1 MPELISGVHPTRME
15 LLTLR
20 KRRKI
25 AERGRDLL
33 REKLDALM
41 IEFFQFVREIATL
54 REKAQRLLSE
64 AYDEFVEAQMAMGSM
79 KLEQTSTGVE
89 DRFSI
94 ETKSRNVIGVTIPY
108 IQVTLKPLSAF
119 PYNPYDTSIRLD
131 EATVKMAEAIKAIA
145 ELSSAEAAV
154 RKLAEAIAAT
164 KRRVNSLEYVIIPR
178 MLATIRYI
186 EMHLEEAEREDFF
199 RLKRIKGRMAK
210 EKPAELVDLD
220 LLNQQIQA

>member
-1 MPELISGVHPTRME
+1 MPELITGVHPTRME

-54 REKAQRLLSE
+54 RQKAQQLLAE
-64 AYDEFVEAQMAMGSM
+64 AYEEFVEAQMAMGSM
-79 KLEQTSTGVE
+79 KLEQTSVGVE

-94 ETKSRNVIGVTIPY
+94 ETKTRNVIGVTIPY
-108 IQVTLKPLSAF
+108 IQVMLKPLSVF
-119 PYNPYDTSIRLD
+119 PYNPYDTSIKLD
-131 EATVKMAEAIKAIA
+131 EATLKMADAIKAIA

-154 RKLAEAIAAT
+154 QKLAQAIAAT

-210 EKPAELVDLD
+210 ENPVELD
-220 LLNQQIQA
+220 LLDKQIQS

>member
-1 MPELISGVHPTRME
+1 MPELITGVHPTRME

-54 REKAQRLLSE
+54 REKAQRLLAE
-64 AYDEFVEAQMAMGSM
+64 AYEEFVEAQMAMGSM
-79 KLEQTSTGVE
+79 KLEQTSIGVE

-94 ETKSRNVIGVTIPY
+94 ETKTRNVIGVTIPY
-108 IQVTLKPLSAF
+108 IQVMLKPVSVF
-119 PYNPYDTSIRLD
+119 PYNPYDTSIKLD
-131 EATVKMAEAIKAIA
+131 EATLKMADAIKAIA

-154 RKLAEAIAAT
+154 KKLAEAIAAT

-210 EKPAELVDLD
+210 ENPVDLD
-220 LLNQQIQA
+220 LLDTQIQT

>member
-1 MPELISGVHPTRME
+1 MPELISGIHPTRME

-41 IEFFQFVREIATL
+41 LEFFQFVREISNL
-54 REKAQRLLSE
+54 RAKAQKQLAE
-64 AYDEFVEAQMAMGSM
+64 AYEEFIEAQMALGYM
-79 KLEQTSTGVE
+79 KLEQTSIGVE
-89 DRFSI
+89 DRYSI
-94 ETKSRNVIGVTIPY
+94 ATKARNVIGVTIPY
-108 IQVTLKPLSAF
+108 IQVDVKPLTEF
-119 PYNPYDTSIRLD
+119 PYNPYDTSIQLD
-131 EATVKMAEAIKAIA
+131 QATLKMADAIKAIA

-154 RKLAEAIAAT
+154 KKLAEAIAST

-210 EKPAELVDLD
+210 EEAAESTIL
-220 LLNQQIQA
+220 AS

>member
-1 MPELISGVHPTRME
+1 MPELIAGVHPTRME

-25 AERGRDLL
+25 ADRGRDLL

-41 IEFFQFVREIATL
+41 IEFFQFVRDISTL
-54 REKAQRLLSE
+54 RAKAQNLLAE
-64 AYDEFVEAQMAMGSM
+64 AYVSFVEAQMAMGYM
-79 KLEQTSTGVE
+79 KLEQTSVGVD

-94 ETKSRNVIGVTIPY
+94 DSKSRNVIGVVIPY
-108 IQVTLKPLSAF
+108 IQVNVKPLTGF
-119 PYNPYDTSIRLD
+119 PYGVYDTSIKLD
-131 EATVKMAEAIKAIA
+131 EATLKMADAIKAIA

-154 RKLAEAIAAT
+154 RKLAEAIAST

-178 MLATIRYI
+178 MQITIRYI

-199 RLKRIKGRMAK
+199 RLKRIKSRMAK
-210 EKPAELVDLD
+210 AERENEAAIPAS
-220 LLNQQIQA
+220 

>member
-1 MPELISGVHPTRME
+1 ME

-41 IEFFQFVREIATL
+41 IEFFQFVREITAL
-54 REKAQRLLSE
+54 RNKAQELLTE
-64 AYDEFVEAQMAMGSM
+64 AYDDFIEAQMAIGSM
-79 KLEQTSTGVE
+79 RLEQTAVRVE
-89 DRFSI
+89 DRFTI

-108 IQVTLKPLSAF
+108 IQVVLTPLSAF
-119 PYNPYDTSIRLD
+119 PYNPYDTSIKLD
-131 EATVKMAEAIKAIA
+131 EATLKMAEAIKAIA

-154 RKLAEAIAAT
+154 KKLAEAIAST

-210 EKPAELVDLD
+210 EKPVEVNLPAE
-220 LLNQQIQA
+220 

>member
-1 MPELISGVHPTRME
+1 MPELIAGVHPTRME

-20 KRRKI
+20 KRRNI

-41 IEFFQFVREIATL
+41 IEFFQFVREISAL
-54 REKAQRLLSE
+54 RAKAQDLLSQ
-64 AYDEFVEAQMAMGSM
+64 AYESFIEAQMAIGYM
-79 KLEQTSTGVE
+79 KLEQTSVGVE

-94 ETKSRNVIGVTIPY
+94 DSKARNVIGVTIPY
-108 IQVTLKPLSAF
+108 IQVNVKQLTAF
-119 PYNPYDTSIRLD
+119 PYNIYDTSIKLD
-131 EATVKMAEAIKAIA
+131 EATLKMADAIKAIA

-154 RKLAEAIAAT
+154 KKLAEAIAAT

-178 MLATIRYI
+178 MLSTIRYI

-199 RLKRIKGRMAK
+199 RLKRIKSRMAK
-210 EKPAELVDLD
+210 TQRKMEPA
-220 LLNQQIQA
+220 IPAA

>member
-20 KRRKI
+20 KRRTI

-41 IEFFQFVREIATL
+41 IEFFQFVREIGTL
-54 REKAQRLLSE
+54 RTKAQDLLAE
-64 AYDEFVEAQMAMGSM
+64 AYESFVEAQMSMGYV
-79 KLEQTSTGVE
+79 KLEQSSVGVE

-94 ETKSRNVIGVTIPY
+94 ESKSRNVIGVTIPY
-108 IQVTLKPLSAF
+108 IQVNVKPLSGF
-119 PYNPYDTSIRLD
+119 PYDVYDTSITLD
-131 EATVKMAEAIKAIA
+131 QATLKMAEAVKAIA

-154 RKLAEAIAAT
+154 KKLAQAIAAT
-164 KRRVNSLEYVIIPR
+164 KRRVNSLEYVVIPR

-210 EKPAELVDLD
+210 AEKEAKAPLALV
-220 LLNQQIQA
+220 A

>member
-1 MPELISGVHPTRME
+1 MPELIAGIHPTRME

-54 REKAQRLLSE
+54 RAKAQQLLTE
-64 AYDEFVEAQMAMGSM
+64 AYEDFVEAQMATGYV
-79 KLEQTSTGVE
+79 KLEQTSIGVE
-89 DRFSI
+89 DRFTI
-94 ETKSRNVIGVTIPY
+94 ETKTRNVIGVTIPY
-108 IQVTLKPLSAF
+108 IRVNLKPLSTF
-119 PYNPYDTSIRLD
+119 PYDAYDTSIKLD
-131 EATVKMAEAIKAIA
+131 QATLKMAEAIKAIA

-154 RKLAEAIAAT
+154 KKLAEAIAST

-178 MLATIRYI
+178 MLTTIRYI

-199 RLKRIKGRMAK
+199 RLKRIKSRMAK
-210 EKPAELVDLD
+210 ENSVELD
-220 LLNQQIQA
+220 LLAE

>member
-1 MPELISGVHPTRME
+1 ME

-41 IEFFQFVREIATL
+41 IEFFQFVREITAL
-54 REKAQRLLSE
+54 RSKAQKLLTE
-64 AYDEFVEAQMAMGSM
+64 AYDDFVEAQMAIGSVR
-79 KLEQTSTGVE
+79 LEQASVRVE
-89 DRFSI
+89 DRFTI
-94 ETKSRNVIGVTIPY
+94 ETKTRNVIGVTIPY
-108 IQVTLKPLSAF
+108 IQVTLKPLVAF
-119 PYNPYDTSIRLD
+119 PYNPYDTSIKLD
-131 EATVKMAEAIKAIA
+131 EATLKMAEAIKAIA

-154 RKLAEAIAAT
+154 KKLAEAIAST

-210 EKPAELVDLD
+210 ESPVELD
-220 LLNQQIQA
+220 LLSD

>member
-1 MPELISGVHPTRME
+1 MPELISGIHPTRME

-54 REKAQRLLSE
+54 RSKAQGLLTE
-64 AYDEFVEAQMAMGSM
+64 AYEDFVEAQMAIGSV
-79 KLEQTSTGVE
+79 KLEQTSIGVE
-89 DRFSI
+89 DRFMI
-94 ETKSRNVIGVTIPY
+94 ETKTRNVIGVTIPY
-108 IQVTLKPLSAF
+108 IQVTLKPLSVF

-131 EATVKMAEAIKAIA
+131 EATLKMADAIKAIA

-154 RKLAEAIAAT
+154 KKLAEAIAST

-178 MLATIRYI
+178 MLATIHYI

-210 EKPAELVDLD
+210 ENVVELD
-220 LLNQQIQA
+220 LLAE

>member
-1 MPELISGVHPTRME
+1 ME

-41 IEFFQFVREIATL
+41 IEFFQFVREITAL
-54 REKAQRLLSE
+54 RNKAQKLLTE
-64 AYDEFVEAQMAMGSM
+64 AYDDFIEAQMATGSM
-79 KLEQTSTGVE
+79 RLEQTSVGVE
-89 DRFSI
+89 DRFTI

-108 IQVTLKPLSAF
+108 IQVILTPLSAF
-119 PYNPYDTSIRLD
+119 PYNPYDTSIKLD
-131 EATVKMAEAIKAIA
+131 EATLKMAEAIKAIA

-154 RKLAEAIAAT
+154 KKLAGAIAST

-178 MLATIRYI
+178 MFATIRYI

-210 EKPAELVDLD
+210 EKPVEVNLPAE
-220 LLNQQIQA
+220 

>member
-1 MPELISGVHPTRME
+1 MPELISGIHPTRME

-41 IEFFQFVREIATL
+41 IEFFQFVREIAAL
-54 REKAQRLLSE
+54 RTKAQQLLTE
-64 AYDEFVEAQMAMGSM
+64 AYDDFVLAQMAIGSV
-79 KLEQTSTGVE
+79 KLEQSSIGVE
-89 DRFSI
+89 DRFMI
-94 ETKSRNVIGVTIPY
+94 ETKTRNVIGVTIPY
-108 IQVTLKPLSAF
+108 IQVNLKPLSAF
-119 PYNPYDTSIRLD
+119 PYNPYDTSIMLD
-131 EATVKMAEAIKAIA
+131 EATLKMAEAIKAIA

-154 RKLAEAIAAT
+154 KKLAEAIAST

-178 MLATIRYI
+178 MLSTIRYI

-199 RLKRIKGRMAK
+199 RLKRIKGKMAK
-210 EKPAELVDLD
+210 ENPIELD
-220 LLNQQIQA
+220 LLAE

>member
-1 MPELISGVHPTRME
+1 ME

-41 IEFFQFVREIATL
+41 IEFFQFVREITAL
-54 REKAQRLLSE
+54 RNKAQKLLTE
-64 AYDEFVEAQMAMGSM
+64 AYDDFIEAQMAIGSM
-79 KLEQTSTGVE
+79 RLEQTAVGVE
-89 DRFSI
+89 DRFTI

-108 IQVTLKPLSAF
+108 IQVILTPLSAF
-119 PYNPYDTSIRLD
+119 PYNPYDTSIKLD
-131 EATVKMAEAIKAIA
+131 EATLKMAEAIKAIA

-154 RKLAEAIAAT
+154 KKLAEAIAST

-210 EKPAELVDLD
+210 EKPVEVNLPAE
-220 LLNQQIQA
+220 

>member
-1 MPELISGVHPTRME
+1 MPELITGVHPTRME

-54 REKAQRLLSE
+54 REKAQRLLAE
-64 AYDEFVEAQMAMGSM
+64 AYEEFVEAQMAMGSM
-79 KLEQTSTGVE
+79 KLEQTSIGVE

-94 ETKSRNVIGVTIPY
+94 ETKTRNVIGVTIPY
-108 IQVTLKPLSAF
+108 IQVMLKPVSVF
-119 PYNPYDTSIRLD
+119 PYNPYDTSIKLD
-131 EATVKMAEAIKAIA
+131 EATLKMADAIKAIA

-154 RKLAEAIAAT
+154 KKLAEAIAAT

-210 EKPAELVDLD
+210 ENPVDLD
-220 LLNQQIQA
+220 LLDEQIQT

>member
-1 MPELISGVHPTRME
+1 MPELITGVHPTRME

-54 REKAQRLLSE
+54 RTKAQSLLAES
-64 AYDEFVEAQMAMGSM
+64 YDNFVDAQMAMGYTR
-79 KLEQTSTGVE
+79 LQQTSIGVE
-89 DRFSI
+89 DRFTI
-94 ETKSRNVIGVTIPY
+94 ETKTRNVIGVTIPY
-108 IQVTLKPLSAF
+108 IQVNVKPLNGF
-119 PYNPYDTSIRLD
+119 PYNVYDTSIRLD
-131 EATVKMAEAIKAIA
+131 EATLKMADAIKAIA

-154 RKLAEAIAAT
+154 KKLAEAIAAT

-178 MLATIRYI
+178 VLSTIRYI

-199 RLKRIKGRMAK
+199 RLKRIKSRMAK
-210 EKPAELVDLD
+210 VEVIEAPLV
-220 LLNQQIQA
+220 AP

>member
-20 KRRKI
+20 KRRTI

-41 IEFFQFVREIATL
+41 IEFFQFVREIAVL
-54 REKAQRLLSE
+54 RGKAQDLLAK
-64 AYDEFVEAQMAMGSM
+64 AYDDFVAAQMAMGYM
-79 KLEQTSTGVE
+79 KLEQTSIGVE
-89 DRFSI
+89 DRFTI
-94 ETKSRNVIGVTIPY
+94 ESKSRNIIGVTIPY
-108 IQVTLKPLSAF
+108 IQVNMKPITEF
-119 PYNPYDTSIRLD
+119 PYDIYDTSISLD
-131 EATVKMAEAIKAIA
+131 EATLRMAEAIKAIA

-154 RKLAEAIAAT
+154 KKLAEAIAAT

-186 EMHLEEAEREDFF
+186 EMHLEEGEREDFF
-199 RLKRIKGRMAK
+199 RLKRIKSRMAK
-210 EKPAELVDLD
+210 AEREELKA
-220 LLNQQIQA
+220 QASVT

>member
-1 MPELISGVHPTRME
+1 MPELIAGIHPTRME

-41 IEFFQFVREIATL
+41 IEFFQFVREIAAL
-54 REKAQRLLSE
+54 RAKAQKLLSE
-64 AYDEFVEAQMAMGSM
+64 AYEDFVEAQMAIGYV
-79 KLEQTSTGVE
+79 KLEQTSIGVE
-89 DRFSI
+89 DRFTI
-94 ETKSRNVIGVTIPY
+94 ETKTRNVIGVTIPY
-108 IQVTLKPLSAF
+108 IQVTLKPLSSF
-119 PYNPYDTSIRLD
+119 PYNAYDTSIKLD
-131 EATVKMAEAIKAIA
+131 QATLKMAEAIKAIA

-154 RKLAEAIAAT
+154 KKLAEAIAST

-178 MLATIRYI
+178 MLTTIRYI

-210 EKPAELVDLD
+210 ENPVELD
-220 LLNQQIQA
+220 LLAK